1 MTELFTNYPRVLAID
16 PTTKGFA
23 YALLEGPSLLID
35 WGLTQ
40 VEGRK
45 HSNCLLRLEKLI
57 ERYAPDVLVL
67 EDYRGA
73 GSRRCTR
80 IKRLIRSAAILARRD
95 QLQTKQFSRGR
106 VRRFFSPTAVP
117 TKQAI
122 ATAVA
127 ERFPELAPRLPRIRK
142 PWMSE
147 DERMSIFDAVAL
159 AVTYFET
166 RRKRINPPVEP
177 TQLPHAA

>member
-1 MTELFTNYPRVLAID
+1 MIETPTNHPRVLAID

-23 YALLEGPSLLID
+23 YALLEGPSWLID

-45 HSNCLLRLEKLI
+45 NSNCILRLEKLI
-57 ERYAPDVLVL
+57 DRYAPEVLVL
-67 EDYRGA
+67 EDYRGT
-73 GSRRCTR
+73 GSRRCARVT
-80 IKRLIRSAAILARRD
+80 RLIGDASIVAHRNHLR
-95 QLQTKQFSRGR
+95 TKRFSRGKLQ
-106 VRRFFSPTAVP
+106 RFFSDTGHA
-117 TKQAI
+117 TKRAI
-122 ATAVA
+122 AVAIA

-159 AVTYFET
+159 AVTYFEEQS
-166 RRKRINPPVEP
+166 KRSKPLAE
-177 TQLPHAA
+177 AA